1 MNGRNTVEKTLKPHW
16 VWAIA
21 LGSAI
26 GWGAFVQPINW
37 METAGPLGVII
48 GFSIGALLMMLIAVS
63 YGFLIRSFP
72 VSGGEFAYSYISLGR
87 THAFISGWFLTLGYI
102 CIVAL
107 NASAFALMFKYVFPS
122 FIQHFHLYTIAGWEV
137 YGMEIIIAT
146 LALAI
151 FGYLNI
157 KGTGISGQMQF
168 FFAIIMVVGV
178 VALTFFVGFQPE
190 AGLENVQPYFPTDKT
205 AFAAIISIVAIAPWA
220 YVGFDAV
227 PQAAEEFDFPARK
240 AFMLIILALVFAA
253 VIYSLM
259 ILATSMAAPWET
271 VANEGYLWGT
281 GHVIQELLGPI
292 GIIILVVALSMGIF
306 TGLDG
311 FILAGSRLLFAMSR
325 AQILPATF
333 GKLHRKHNT
342 PHDAIIFTGLKEF
355 ILAGSRL
362 LFAMSR
368 TQILPATFCKLH
380 PKHNTPHVAIIFTV
394 IISAVAPWFGR
405 EVLVWVVDMSSIG
418 VSIAYLYT
426 CYTSFYLFKWSET
439 GLTDP
444 TKQIV
449 APFKKFISF
458 IGIIASLIFIGL
470 LLIPGSP
477 AFLGIESRIALGVWI
492 ILGIVFYFMKRKE
505 FYAIPKEKLNYLILG
520 SKEIRMKD
528 E

>member
-1 MNGRNTVEKTLKPHW
+1 MDERNTLKKTLKPHW

-122 FIQHFHLYTIAGWEV
+122 FIEHFHLYTIAGWEV

-146 LALAI
+146 LALAV
-151 FGYLNI
+151 FGFFNI
-157 KGTGISGQMQF
+157 KGTGLSGQMQF
-168 FFAIIMVVGV
+168 FFAIVMVVGV

-259 ILATSMAAPWET
+259 ILATSMAAPWEV
-271 VANEGYLWGT
+271 VANEGHLWGT

-306 TGLDG
+306 TGLNG
-311 FILAGSRLLFAMSR
+311 FILAGSRLLFAMARS
-325 AQILPATF
+325 QILPATF
-333 GKLHRKHNT
+333 G
-342 PHDAIIFTGLKEF
+342 
-355 ILAGSRL
+355 
-362 LFAMSR
+362 
-368 TQILPATFCKLH
+368 KLH
-380 PKHNTPHVAIIFTV
+380 PKHNTPHVAIVFTV
-394 IISAVAPWFGR
+394 IISAAAPWFGR
-405 EVLVWVVDMSSIG
+405 EALVWVVDMSSIG
-418 VSIAYLYT
+418 VSIAYFYT
-426 CYTSFYLFKWSET
+426 CYTSFYLFKWSEV

-449 APFKKFISF
+449 SPFKKIISF
-458 IGIIASLIFIGL
+458 VSIIASLIFIGL

-492 ILGIVFYFMKRKE
+492 ILGVVFYFTKRKE
-505 FYAIPKEKLNYLILG
+505 FYAIPKERLNFLILG
-520 SKEIRMKD
+520 SKEIRIKD